1 MFFKCLIAG
10 FAFVFVV
17 YVLKAIA
24 RLRFFIA
31 GTMGDVRR
39 LRDQVADHRGSASSA
54 SALGAD
60 MVRCQAC
67 GAFVAVREA
76 VTIRSRNA
84 RQSFCS
90 DECLRR
96 HVK

>member
-1 MFFKCLIAG
+1 MFLKCLIAG
-10 FAFVFVV
+10 FVVVFVI

-39 LRDQVADHRGSASSA
+39 LRDQVADRGGRGASGSV
-54 SALGAD
+54 GAE
-60 MVRCQAC
+60 MIRCQAC
-67 GAFVAVREA
+67 GAFVAIGEA
-76 VTIRSRNA
+76 VTIRSQNT